1 MPDTILIIDDEAAI
15 RETLSGILGD
25 EGFTPLA
32 AGSAEEGLQ
41 LLDEKDVDLV
51 LLDIWLP
58 GMDGLEGLGIIR
70 QRFAH
75 LPVIMISGHGT
86 VETAVQATRMGAFD
100 FIEKPLSYDKTVL
113 AIRKGLEVSRLEREN
128 RLLRASGPDRVR
140 LIGDSPLMQQ
150 LREQIDRVA
159 PTDAWVLIRG
169 GHGTGK
175 ELVAQTI
182 HAQSQ
187 RSRHPMVAVNCAAI
201 PEELIESELFGHV
214 KGAFTGAT
222 ETRKGKFDL
231 ANGSTLFLD
240 EIGDMS
246 LKSQAKVLRI
256 LQEQKFERVGGAR
269 TIEVDVRVLAATNK
283 NLEEEI
289 EHGRFRA
296 DLFYRLNVV
305 PIVVPD
311 LVERRADVPL
321 LVEEFARQFGR
332 KGLGHKDF
340 AAEAMALLQ
349 RHAWPGNV
357 RELRNLVE
365 RLMIMTP
372 GDTVTAAD
380 VSLFLGGAPLSPP
393 PAPAR
398 AQDYGDLSF
407 KEARRRFEADYLHI
421 RLIHSAVAR
430 PQGRGKVER
439 FFGTVNTELLTTLPG
454 HLASGAESW
463 PAPALSSAD
472 LDAAVGAFVLDY
484 NDRAHSELGVSPR
497 AAWIADGWL
506 PRLPDSL
513 QALDGLLLTVARS
526 RTVRRDGIH
535 FQGMRYVSPTLAG
548 FVGRPVVI
556 RYDPRDVTEIRVFDH
571 DQFLCT
577 AVDQEHHAKQ
587 ISLKDVQAARNARR
601 RALRRGINE
610 RIAVVAA
617 HTPDAPARPAPP
629 RGPTV
634 ARLKVYKEDLT

>member
-1 MPDTILIIDDEAAI
+1 
-15 RETLSGILGD
+15 
-25 EGFTPLA
+25 
-32 AGSAEEGLQ
+32 
-41 LLDEKDVDLV
+41 
-51 LLDIWLP
+51 
-58 GMDGLEGLGIIR
+58 
-70 QRFAH
+70 
-75 LPVIMISGHGT
+75 MISGHGT

-311 LVERRADVPL
+311 LVERREDVPL

-340 AAEAMALLQ
+340 AIEAMALLQ

-380 VSLFLGGAPLSPP
+380 VALFLGGAPLSPP

-407 KEARRRFEADYLHI
+407 KEARRRFEADYLQA
-421 RLIHSAVAR
+421 RLD
-430 PQGRGKVER
+430 E
-439 FFGTVNTELLTTLPG
+439 
-454 HLASGAESW
+454 
-463 PAPALSSAD
+463 
-472 LDAAVGAFVLDY
+472 
-484 NDRAHSELGVSPR
+484 NDGNM
-497 AAWIADGWL
+497 
-506 PRLPDSL
+506 
-513 QALDGLLLTVARS
+513 S
-526 RTVRRDGIH
+526 RTAEQIGMERSHLHKKVKALGIVVR
-535 FQGMRYVSPTLAG
+535 
-548 FVGRPVVI
+548 
-556 RYDPRDVTEIRVFDH
+556 
-571 DQFLCT
+571 
-577 AVDQEHHAKQ
+577 
-587 ISLKDVQAARNARR
+587 
-601 RALRRGINE
+601 
-610 RIAVVAA
+610 
-617 HTPDAPARPAPP
+617 
-629 RGPTV
+629 
-634 ARLKVYKEDLT
+634 

>member
-25 EGFTPLA
+25 EGFTPLG

-201 PEELIESELFGHV
+201 PEELIESELFGHA

-380 VSLFLGGAPLSPP
+380 VALFLGGAPLSPP
-393 PAPAR
+393 PAR

-407 KEARRRFEADYLHI
+407 KEARRRFEADYLQA
-421 RLIHSAVAR
+421 RLD
-430 PQGRGKVER
+430 E
-439 FFGTVNTELLTTLPG
+439 
-454 HLASGAESW
+454 
-463 PAPALSSAD
+463 
-472 LDAAVGAFVLDY
+472 
-484 NDRAHSELGVSPR
+484 NDGNM
-497 AAWIADGWL
+497 
-506 PRLPDSL
+506 
-513 QALDGLLLTVARS
+513 S
-526 RTVRRDGIH
+526 RTAEQI
-535 FQGMRYVSPTLAG
+535 GM
-548 FVGRPVVI
+548 
-556 RYDPRDVTEIRVFDH
+556 
-571 DQFLCT
+571 
-577 AVDQEHHAKQ
+577 
-587 ISLKDVQAARNARR
+587 
-601 RALRRGINE
+601 
-610 RIAVVAA
+610 
-617 HTPDAPARPAPP
+617 
-629 RGPTV
+629 
-634 ARLKVYKEDLT
+634 

>member
-1 MPDTILIIDDEAAI
+1 MPETILIIDDEAAI

-25 EGFTPLA
+25 EGFAPLA

-41 LLDEKDVDLV
+41 LLDEKNVDLV

-58 GMDGLEGLGIIR
+58 GMDGMEGLRMIR
-70 QRFAH
+70 QRLPH

-128 RLLRASGPDRVR
+128 RLLRASGPDRAR
-140 LIGDSPLMQQ
+140 LIGDSPLMQL

-289 EHGRFRA
+289 ERGRFRA

-311 LVERRADVPL
+311 LVERREDVPL
-321 LVEEFARQFGR
+321 LVEEFARQFAR
-332 KGLGHKDF
+332 KGLPAKRF
-340 AAEAMALLQ
+340 AADAVQLLQ

-372 GDTVTAAD
+372 ADTVTAAD
-380 VSLFLGGAPLSPP
+380 VALFLGGAPLVPP
-393 PAPAR
+393 PAPA
-398 AQDYGDLSF
+398 AGGDYKGLDY
-407 KEARRRFEADYLHI
+407 KEARRRFETDYLQA
-421 RLIHSAVAR
+421 RLD
-430 PQGRGKVER
+430 E
-439 FFGTVNTELLTTLPG
+439 
-454 HLASGAESW
+454 
-463 PAPALSSAD
+463 
-472 LDAAVGAFVLDY
+472 
-484 NDRAHSELGVSPR
+484 NDGNV
-497 AAWIADGWL
+497 
-506 PRLPDSL
+506 
-513 QALDGLLLTVARS
+513 S
-526 RTVRRDGIH
+526 RTAEQIGMERSHLHKKVKALGIVVR
-535 FQGMRYVSPTLAG
+535 
-548 FVGRPVVI
+548 
-556 RYDPRDVTEIRVFDH
+556 
-571 DQFLCT
+571 
-577 AVDQEHHAKQ
+577 
-587 ISLKDVQAARNARR
+587 
-601 RALRRGINE
+601 
-610 RIAVVAA
+610 
-617 HTPDAPARPAPP
+617 
-629 RGPTV
+629 
-634 ARLKVYKEDLT
+634 